1 MKNSVVDVVIV
12 NWNAGILLKECIDSI
27 IRHKNSNIG
36 SVIVVDNASTDSS
49 MSLLPKDKNYIKL
62 VYEEVNNGFGKA
74 CNIGARQTSSEYILF
89 LNPDT
94 VINESSINGAIDLM
108 TKESSSNIGICGV
121 QLKDD
126 NGISASCS
134 RFPSITN
141 ITCSSFGLSKLLP
154 RLGAPMNDFSHET
167 TKEVD
172 QVMGAFFFIR
182 SDLFKRCHGFDERF
196 FVYYEEVDLSKRVND
211 LGYKSIFLAEYSAYH
226 LGGGVS
232 HQVKA
237 KRLFYSLRSKSLYS
251 KKHFSYFNYLFVCLL
266 IYSIEFISRI
276 TFSLLRL
283 DFRAVFETLSAYKML
298 LMWSLK
304 R

>member
-1 MKNSVVDVVIV
+1 MKNSVVDIVIV
-12 NWNAGILLKECIDSI
+12 NWTAGVLLKECLDSI
-27 IRHKNSNIG
+27 IRHTNNNIG

-62 VYEEVNNGFGKA
+62 VYEEVNHGFGKA

-94 VINESSINGAIDLM
+94 VINESSIDGAIDLM
-108 TKESSSNIGICGV
+108 TKESSSNIGICGI
-121 QLKDD
+121 QLIDD

-172 QVMGAFFFIR
+172 QVMGAFFFIKSNIFR
-182 SDLFKRCHGFDERF
+182 KCQGFDERF

-211 LGYKSIFLAEYSAYH
+211 LGYKSVFLAESSAYH

-232 HQVKA
+232 QQVKA
-237 KRLFYSLRSKSLYS
+237 KRLFYSLRSKSLYA
-251 KKHFSYFNYLFVCLL
+251 KKHFSYLNYLFICLL
-266 IYSIEFISRI
+266 IYSIELISRI
-276 TFSLLRL
+276 VFSLLRL
-283 DFRAVFETLSAYKML
+283 DFRAAFETLSAYKML